1 MSFYPKL
8 IGAVCGVC
16 AAGALIYAGV
26 SAMDKAGVSTDGIL
40 SSKPTL
46 TVWYTEEK
54 LEDYLSAMALE
65 YQDAT
70 GVRVVPVLKSGLEYL
85 EAVNDAV
92 NDASIAEESMPDV
105 YLISNDGLEK
115 AYLAGLA
122 VNVKDQNAVL
132 NTENFPQTALDA
144 VTYQGHAVAYP
155 LYFETS
161 ALVYNQTYL
170 EQAAAELETDEMSL
184 IPKTID
190 DIRNFADEYNAPET
204 VESVFRWDVSDFFY
218 NYFFAGNYITV
229 GGSCGDDS
237 SRINIYNQDAV
248 YGLAAYQ
255 KLSQFFSIDA
265 ATSSYDQVVQD
276 FLDGKLVYTIATTD
290 ILDRVVQAK
299 ADGSFAWEY
308 GVASLPD
315 ISETVCS
322 RGISV
327 TGSIVVNGYG
337 KHQDEADN
345 FAAWLCTDSADK
357 LFDRSTLVPAK
368 KSAAQQT
375 EEMAAF
381 WQEYSQTV
389 PVPKLMATANFWVQM
404 EIAETKIWEGENVS
418 DVLKDLSEKIM
429 TQVTGTQYVEE
440 EYIEVPTETQI
451 DYAEGEE
458 E

>member
-16 AAGALIYAGV
+16 AAGALIYAGA
-26 SAMDKAGVSTDGIL
+26 SALDKAGVSTDGIL

-85 EAVNDAV
+85 EAV

-170 EQAAAELETDEMSL
+170 EQAAA
-184 IPKTID
+184 
-190 DIRNFADEYNAPET
+190 
-204 VESVFRWDVSDFFY
+204 
-218 NYFFAGNYITV
+218 AGNGRDV
-229 GGSCGDDS
+229 PDS
-237 SRINIYNQDAV
+237 
-248 YGLAAYQ
+248 
-255 KLSQFFSIDA
+255 
-265 ATSSYDQVVQD
+265 
-276 FLDGKLVYTIATTD
+276 
-290 ILDRVVQAK
+290 
-299 ADGSFAWEY
+299 
-308 GVASLPD
+308 
-315 ISETVCS
+315 
-322 RGISV
+322 
-327 TGSIVVNGYG
+327 
-337 KHQDEADN
+337 
-345 FAAWLCTDSADK
+345 
-357 LFDRSTLVPAK
+357 
-368 KSAAQQT
+368 
-375 EEMAAF
+375 
-381 WQEYSQTV
+381 
-389 PVPKLMATANFWVQM
+389 
-404 EIAETKIWEGENVS
+404 EN
-418 DVLKDLSEKIM
+418 D
-429 TQVTGTQYVEE
+429 
-440 EYIEVPTETQI
+440 
-451 DYAEGEE
+451 
-458 E
+458 

>member
-65 YQDAT
+65 YQDAI

-85 EAVNDAV
+85 EAV

-170 EQAAAELETDEMSL
+170 ELSL
-184 IPKTID
+184 IHI
-190 DIRNFADEYNAPET
+190 
-204 VESVFRWDVSDFFY
+204 
-218 NYFFAGNYITV
+218 
-229 GGSCGDDS
+229 
-237 SRINIYNQDAV
+237 
-248 YGLAAYQ
+248 
-255 KLSQFFSIDA
+255 
-265 ATSSYDQVVQD
+265 
-276 FLDGKLVYTIATTD
+276 
-290 ILDRVVQAK
+290 
-299 ADGSFAWEY
+299 
-308 GVASLPD
+308 
-315 ISETVCS
+315 
-322 RGISV
+322 
-327 TGSIVVNGYG
+327 
-337 KHQDEADN
+337 
-345 FAAWLCTDSADK
+345 
-357 LFDRSTLVPAK
+357 
-368 KSAAQQT
+368 
-375 EEMAAF
+375 
-381 WQEYSQTV
+381 
-389 PVPKLMATANFWVQM
+389 
-404 EIAETKIWEGENVS
+404 
-418 DVLKDLSEKIM
+418 
-429 TQVTGTQYVEE
+429 
-440 EYIEVPTETQI
+440 
-451 DYAEGEE
+451 
-458 E
+458 

>member
-1 MSFYPKL
+1 
-8 IGAVCGVC
+8 
-16 AAGALIYAGV
+16 
-26 SAMDKAGVSTDGIL
+26 MDKAGVSTDGIL

-85 EAVNDAV
+85 EAV

-170 EQAAAELETDEMSL
+170 EQAAAELETDEVSL
-184 IPKTID
+184 IPKTIE

-229 GGSCGDDS
+229 GGSCGMIR
-237 SRINIYNQDAV
+237 RINIYNQDAV

-265 ATSSYDQVVQD
+265 ATSSYDQVGRI
-276 FLDGKLVYTIATTD
+276 LDGKLVYTIAPPIFWIGLCRRRQTEALWNTAQRPCR
-290 ILDRVVQAK
+290 ISVKR
-299 ADGSFAWEY
+299 F
-308 GVASLPD
+308 LP
-315 ISETVCS
+315 
-322 RGISV
+322 RYFV

-451 DYAEGEE
+451 DYAESEE